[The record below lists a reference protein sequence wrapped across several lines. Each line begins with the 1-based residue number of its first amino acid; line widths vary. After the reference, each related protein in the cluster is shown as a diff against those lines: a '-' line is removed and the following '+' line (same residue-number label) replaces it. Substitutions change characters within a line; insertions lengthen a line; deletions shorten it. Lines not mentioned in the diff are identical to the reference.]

1 MSTQQRG
8 LGSENMDP
16 QKKREIQSMGGQ
28 ASSASRMQDDS
39 EEQSGRGRGSG
50 GNFANDPE
58 RARREGSKGGLASAR
73 RRQEMSMDDDSDQE
87 GYEEDDFSS
96 RD

>member
-28 ASSASRMQDDS
+28 ASSASRVQDDS

-58 RARREGSKGGLASAR
+58 RARREGSKGGQASAR
-73 RRQEMSMDDDSDQE
+73 RRQEKSMEDSDQE